1 MPGENLKVVQAAFE
15 AYFRGDEP
23 AMLERMDSDIIVT
36 QFPEQP
42 DVRPYHGHEGMDQA
56 IAEWTDTWDDYSIEV
71 IDMREV
77 GGHVLVSL
85 HQRGRGKGS
94 GIDVQ
99 GQTYF
104 VLTVRSGK
112 VVRWQMFSSEE
123 QAMEA
128 AATAGR

>member
-23 AMLERMDSDIIVT
+23 TMLELMDPDIVVT

-42 DVRPYHGHEGMDQA
+42 DVRPYHGHEGMEQA
-56 IAEWTDTWDDYSIEV
+56 VAEWTGTWNDYSVKV
-71 IDMREV
+71 IGMREV
-77 GGHVLVSL
+77 GERVFVAL

-94 GIDVQ
+94 GIEME

-104 VLTVRSGK
+104 VFTLRAGK

-123 QAMEA
+123 QALEA
-128 AATAGR
+128 AELPQ